1 MRRVRVDQ
9 HYTAEDLQASQAF
22 IRAIDGLFV
31 SPRAFPSGD
40 PLEAITAAE
49 RASWWL
55 AGLAVLADWLGSNSE
70 WFPYC
75 TESMPLHA
83 YWARAQAA
91 AETAVARFGGL
102 PVPPAQETPFSGLFP
117 GWAPTPLQA
126 YVERTRVALEPQLLV
141 IEDLTGAGKT
151 EAALLAAHRWMA
163 AGIAHGLFWALPT
176 MATANALYGRIRH
189 CYTQLFAETPSLI
202 LTHGNRALVEL
213 QDASGEPESATARA
227 SAWLAD
233 SNRRALLSPVGVGTV
248 DQALLAALHARHG
261 ALRLLGL
268 LGKVLVV
275 DEVHAYD
282 AYMTR
287 VLATLLELHA
297 RAGGSV
303 VLMSATMPTAQRKE
317 LVGAWRRGRGAAPLS
332 LTANSYPLA
341 TRVGTSGVEE
351 MPLATRPELVRTVKV
366 VCEPERDAVMG
377 HLLATAREGGCA
389 CWVRNTVRDAL
400 EAYDA
405 LKPVLGARVQLFHAR
420 FTLGDR
426 LAVEQDVLLRFGK
439 ESTQGL
445 RRGQVLVA
453 TQVVEQSLDLDFD
466 LMATDLAPIDLVV
479 QRAGRLHRHRRG
491 DRGVPTL
498 VLHGPLPRSDADT
511 HWLDGNSGT
520 SRVYPDWGRLWL
532 TSSLLSSGELR
543 MPADARRLMESVYGA
558 QVLEAV
564 PPALA
569 AVSRRVEGEAKTSA
583 ALGALN
589 ALPLSGSYR
598 VGETDYW
605 RDEMTPTRLGEP
617 TRVLVLARWDG
628 TTLAPMTDHPRHPW
642 ANSAVSVRAHVVA
655 EVPLADLLLRAA
667 AARVPVPAWQTLLP
681 LQRQA
686 DQWQGTVLTGGGKRQ
701 RPLVISYDSE
711 RGLHW

>member
-1 MRRVRVDQ
+1 MTTTERDSLRTFLERIDSRTGERLESAALAEMAG
-9 HYTAEDLQASQAF
+9 YT
-22 IRAIDGLFV
+22 V
-31 SPRAFPSGD
+31 
-40 PLEAITAAE
+40 
-49 RASWWL
+49 
-55 AGLAVLADWLGSNSE
+55 AD
-70 WFPYC
+70 
-75 TESMPLHA
+75 
-83 YWARAQAA
+83 
-91 AETAVARFGGL
+91 
-102 PVPPAQETPFSGLFP
+102 AQETAAALSEAGIDVILNHAGFL
-117 GWAPTPLQA
+117 AADRAENDLALQA
-126 YVERTRVALEPQLLV
+126 LFGRDA
-141 IEDLTGAGKT
+141 T
-151 EAALLAAHRWMA
+151 E
-163 AGIAHGLFWALPT
+163 
-176 MATANALYGRIRH
+176 
-189 CYTQLFAETPSLI
+189 
-202 LTHGNRALVEL
+202 
-213 QDASGEPESATARA
+213 
-227 SAWLAD
+227 
-233 SNRRALLSPVGVGTV
+233 
-248 DQALLAALHARHG
+248 
-261 ALRLLGL
+261 
-268 LGKVLVV
+268 
-275 DEVHAYD
+275 
-282 AYMTR
+282 
-287 VLATLLELHA
+287 
-297 RAGGSV
+297 
-303 VLMSATMPTAQRKE
+303 
-317 LVGAWRRGRGAAPLS
+317 
-332 LTANSYPLA
+332 
-341 TRVGTSGVEE
+341 
-351 MPLATRPELVRTVKV
+351 RPERAV
-366 VCEPERDAVMG
+366 V
-377 HLLATAREGGCA
+377 
-389 CWVRNTVRDAL
+389 
-400 EAYDA
+400 
-405 LKPVLGARVQLFHAR
+405 
-420 FTLGDR
+420 
-426 LAVEQDVLLRFGK
+426 
-439 ESTQGL
+439 
-445 RRGQVLVA
+445 VA